1 MKIVVPQGS
10 TGKNANSL
18 CNFLDGLL
26 TMRLPLR
33 KLWDEH
39 ALDKTLHD
47 LIPSDDEFKS
57 MEELALPLKIIMDCL
72 QKLRETEEPTIQN
85 ALTVLIQL
93 CRIAELERAKFAH
106 YNNFLYSIIVTY
118 TLKHVRTF

>member
-1 MKIVVPQGS
+1 
-10 TGKNANSL
+10 
-18 CNFLDGLL
+18 
-26 TMRLPLR
+26 
-33 KLWDEH
+33 
-39 ALDKTLHD
+39 
-47 LIPSDDEFKS
+47 
-57 MEELALPLKIIMDCL
+57 MEELALPLKIITDCL